1 MTGWDNCKYPRIF
14 ELLTEQNKTA
24 ADMARGIGV
33 SKGNITTW
41 KSGASAPSN
50 AALVAIANYLNTTVK
65 YITGETDI
73 KEKPVADDELSQNNV
88 KFIGRNGTVIYK
100 RVSPEFIK
108 ILESI
113 PDTDEDL

>member
-1 MTGWDNCKYPRIF
+1 MNEINTEILISRIRSLAD
-14 ELLTEQNKTA
+14 EKGLSLTAVFVESGAGKNFKSNLKTA
-24 ADMARGIGV
+24 KPTLG
-33 SKGNITTW
+33 KLT
-41 KSGASAPSN
+41 
-50 AALVAIANYLNTTVK
+50 LIANYLNTTVE
-65 YITGETDI
+65 YLLGETDV
-73 KEKPVADDELSQNNV
+73 KEKPVADDELSKNNV

>member
-1 MTGWDNCKYPRIF
+1 MTGWDTCKYPRIF

-73 KEKPVADDELSQNNV
+73 KEKPSANGELDELDNEIIRVFSSLSDEKKKAALEYLAFLKQQE
-88 KFIGRNGTVIYK
+88 NG
-100 RVSPEFIK
+100 
-108 ILESI
+108 
-113 PDTDEDL
+113 DN